1 MNVRH
6 NRLRVRRKTGRL
18 PLSAAAA
25 ARGRY
30 GGGLCDRL
38 LLRRQCCAAG
48 AVKSGSFLFEQQR
61 RGWDA
66 VRRLADRAVRLVR
79 LRFCDFLL
87 LSTSYLGFFA
97 DSGRFSG
104 SKDFLS
110 ACTAAAFL
118 NSGCDHAFWLSCVAV
133 GLPGIFLVPALFL
146 LGTLCAQMSVRLLEQ
161 RRGLPVP
168 VSSERYS
175 RELALVFCLLLAA
188 AAAAC
193 YAVPFSHGLFCDLWS
208 LWMKSDWKGGSR
220 HAGFRR
226 NGIVRVLPARC
237 QALVAKYD
245 FLISAGYPPTQ
256 RISARTH
263 GCRSWL
269 RGRGRAV

>member
-6 NRLRVRRKTGRL
+6 NRLRVRRKPAVSRFPL
-18 PLSAAAA
+18 PPLLAVGMAAGYVIGCCFGANAALPEPSNPVLSFLSS
-25 ARGRY
+25 
-30 GGGLCDRL
+30 GGLLTELCVS
-38 LLRRQCCAAG
+38 CAYGFA
-48 AVKSGSFLFEQQR
+48 
-61 RGWDA
+61 
-66 VRRLADRAVRLVR
+66 
-79 LRFCDFLL
+79 FLL
-87 LSTSYLGFFA
+87 LSTSYLGFLLIPAVF
-97 DSGRFSG
+97 GIKG
-104 SKDFLS
+104 FLS

-193 YAVPFSHGLFCDLWS
+193 YAVPFFT
-208 LWMKSDWKGGSR
+208 R
-220 HAGFRR
+220 
-226 NGIVRVLPARC
+226 
-237 QALVAKYD
+237 
-245 FLISAGYPPTQ
+245 LI
-256 RISARTH
+256 
-263 GCRSWL
+263 L
-269 RGRGRAV
+269 